1 VSQDKRT
8 FSAGKFFRRP
18 ATHGHD
24 KEETDT
30 PSSPRKTIV
39 DLGDIQELIPR

>member
-1 VSQDKRT
+1 MSQDKRT
-8 FSAGKFFRRP
+8 FSAGCSFRRL
-18 ATHGHD
+18 ATRGRD
-24 KEETDT
+24 KEESDT